1 MQQKSKLRKK
11 YLKIRKENYFEIDKK
26 FFSPLLKL
34 IKKNIK
40 KKSILIALYYPSNF
54 ELNVL
59 KVLELK
65 YFSHQTILL
74 PVAEK
79 NNLMNFYQ
87 WKKNDVL
94 TINEFGMLEP
104 IKAEAKTPD
113 IIIVPLLAFDKD
125 KYRLGYGKGYYD
137 RYLNKYIKQYKKK
150 DTMTVGVAFSFQ
162 KHNKLP
168 INKNDVKMDFVLTEK
183 GIC

>member
-40 KKSILIALYYPSNF
+40 KKSIIIALYYPSNF

-65 YFSHQTILL
+65 YFLDQTILL
-74 PVAEK
+74 PTAEK

-94 TINEFGMLEP
+94 TVNEFGMLEP
-104 IKAEAKTPD
+104 IKTKAKIPD
-113 IIIVPLLAFDKD
+113 IIIVPMLAFDKD
-125 KYRLGYGKGYYD
+125 KFRLGYGKGYYD
-137 RYLNKYIKQYKKK
+137 RYLNKYIKLYK
-150 DTMTVGVAFSFQ
+150 DIMTVGVAFSFQ
-162 KHNKLP
+162 RHNKLP
-168 INKNDVKMDFVLTEK
+168 ISKNDVKLDFILTEK
-183 GIC
+183 GIY

>member
-11 YLKIRKENYFEIDKK
+11 YLKIRKENYFEIDKF

-34 IKKNIK
+34 VKKKVK
-40 KKSILIALYYPSNF
+40 KKSIKIALYYPLNF

-59 KVLELK
+59 KVVELK

-79 NNLMNFYQ
+79 NNLMNFYP

-94 TINEFGMLEP
+94 TVNEFGMLEP
-104 IKAEAKTPD
+104 LKSKAKIPNV
-113 IIIVPLLAFDKD
+113 ILVPLLAFDKD
-125 KYRLGYGKGYYD
+125 KFRLGYGKGYYD
-137 RYLNKYIKQYKKK
+137 RYLNKYIKQYK
-150 DTMTVGVAFSFQ
+150 DIMTVGVAFSFQ

-168 INKNDVKMDFVLTEK
+168 INKNDVKLDFILTEK
-183 GIC
+183 GIYK

>member
-34 IKKNIK
+34 IKRNIK
-40 KKSILIALYYPSNF
+40 KKSIIIALYYPSNF

-137 RYLNKYIKQYKKK
+137 RYLNKYIKKYKKK
-150 DTMTVGVAFSFQ
+150 TITVGVAFSFQ

-168 INKNDVKMDFVLTEK
+168 INKNDVKMDFILTEK

>member
-34 IKKNIK
+34 IKKNLK
-40 KKSILIALYYPSNF
+40 KKSIIIALYYPSNF

-65 YFSHQTILL
+65 YFSHQSILL

-87 WKKNDVL
+87 WKKNDIL
-94 TINEFGMLEP
+94 TVNEFGILEP
-104 IKAEAKTPD
+104 IRNKVKITD
-113 IIIVPLLAFDKD
+113 IIIVPILAFDKD
-125 KYRLGYGKGYYD
+125 KFRLGYGKGYYD
-137 RYLNKYIKQYKKK
+137 RYLNKYNKLYKNIV
-150 DTMTVGVAFSFQ
+150 TVGVAFSFQ

-168 INKNDVKMDFVLTEK
+168 INKNDVKLDFVLTEK
-183 GIC
+183 GIYK

>member
-26 FFSPLLKL
+26 FFFPLYKL

-40 KKSILIALYYPSNF
+40 KKSIIIALYYPSNF
-54 ELNVL
+54 ELNAL

-65 YFSHQTILL
+65 YFSDKKILL

-87 WKKNDVL
+87 WKKYDVL
-94 TINEFGMLEP
+94 TVNKFGMLEP
-104 IKAEAKTPD
+104 VKAEAKIPD
-113 IIIVPLLAFDKD
+113 VIIVPLLAFDKD
-125 KYRLGYGKGYYD
+125 KFRLGYGKGYYD
-137 RYLNKYIKQYKKK
+137 RYLNKYLKQYK
-150 DTMTVGVAFSFQ
+150 DIMTVGVAFSFQ

-168 INKNDVKMDFVLTEK
+168 INKNDIKLDFILTEK
-183 GIC
+183 GIYK

>member
-11 YLKIRKENYFEIDKK
+11 YLKIRKENYFEIDKN

-34 IKKNIK
+34 IKKNIR
-40 KKSILIALYYPSNF
+40 KKSIKIALYYPSNF
-54 ELNVL
+54 ELDVL

-79 NNLMNFYQ
+79 NDLMNFYQ

-94 TINEFGMLEP
+94 TVNKFGILEP
-104 IKAEAKTPD
+104 IKAEAKIPD
-113 IIIVPLLAFDKD
+113 IIIIPLLAFDKD

-137 RYLNKYIKQYKKK
+137 RYLNKYIKQYKK
-150 DTMTVGVAFSFQ
+150 DTITVGVAFSFQ

-168 INKNDVKMDFVLTEK
+168 INKNDVKMDFILTEK
-183 GIC
+183 GIY

>member
-1 MQQKSKLRKK
+1 MQQKTKLRKK
-11 YLKIRKENYFEIDKK
+11 YLKIRKENYYEIDKK

-40 KKSILIALYYPSNF
+40 KKPIIIALYYPSNF

-94 TINEFGMLEP
+94 TVNEYGMLEP
-104 IKAEAKTPD
+104 IKAETKIPD

-137 RYLNKYIKQYKKK
+137 RYLNKYIKQYE
-150 DTMTVGVAFSFQ
+150 DTITVGVAFSFQ

-168 INKNDVKMDFVLTEK
+168 INKNDVKMDFILTEK

>member
-74 PVAEK
+74 PITEK
-79 NNLMNFYQ
+79 DNLMNFYQ

-168 INKNDVKMDFVLTEK
+168 INKNDVKMDFILTEK

>member
-26 FFSPLLKL
+26 FFSHLLKL

-40 KKSILIALYYPSNF
+40 KKSIKIALYYPSNF
-54 ELNVL
+54 ELNVI

-65 YFSHQTILL
+65 YFSHQLILL
-74 PVAEK
+74 PIVEK
-79 NNLMNFYQ
+79 NNFMNFYQ
-87 WKKNDVL
+87 WSKNDVL
-94 TINEFGMLEP
+94 TVNEFGMLEP
-104 IKAEAKTPD
+104 IKTKAKIPD
-113 IIIVPLLAFDKD
+113 IIIVPMLAFDKE
-125 KYRLGYGKGYYD
+125 KFRLGYGKGYYD
-137 RYLNKYIKQYKKK
+137 RYLKKYIKQYK
-150 DTMTVGVAFSFQ
+150 DTITVGVAFSFQ

-168 INKNDVKMDFVLTEK
+168 INKNDIKMDFILTEK

>member
-11 YLKIRKENYFEIDKK
+11 YLKIRKENYFEIDKNI
-26 FFSPLLKL
+26 FSPLYKL

-40 KKSILIALYYPSNF
+40 KKSIIIALYYPSNF

-59 KVLELK
+59 KVLDLK
-65 YFSHQTILL
+65 YFTVQTILL

-94 TINEFGMLEP
+94 TVNQFGILEP
-104 IKAEAKTPD
+104 IKAEAKIPD
-113 IIIVPLLAFDKD
+113 VILVPLLAFDKD
-125 KYRLGYGKGYYD
+125 KFRLGYGKGYYD
-137 RYLNKYIKQYKKK
+137 RYLKKYIKQYK
-150 DTMTVGVAFSFQ
+150 DIMTVGVAFSFQ

-168 INKNDVKMDFVLTEK
+168 INKYDVKLDFILTEK
-183 GIC
+183 GIYK

>member
-26 FFSPLLKL
+26 FFFPLLKL

-40 KKSILIALYYPSNF
+40 KKSIIIALYYPSNF

-65 YFSHQTILL
+65 YFLHQTILL
-74 PVAEK
+74 PVVEK

-94 TINEFGMLEP
+94 TVNEFGMLEP
-104 IKAEAKTPD
+104 IKAEAKIPD

-137 RYLNKYIKQYKKK
+137 RYLNKYIKQYKKNI
-150 DTMTVGVAFSFQ
+150 MTVGVAFSFQ
-162 KHNKLP
+162 KHNNLP
-168 INKNDVKMDFVLTEK
+168 INKNDVKMDFILTEK
-183 GIC
+183 GIY

>member
-11 YLKIRKENYFEIDKK
+11 YLKIRKENYFEIDKN

-79 NNLMNFYQ
+79 NDLMNFYQ

-94 TINEFGMLEP
+94 TVNKFGILEP
-104 IKAEAKTPD
+104 IKAEAKIPD
-113 IIIVPLLAFDKD
+113 MIIIPLLAFDKD

-137 RYLNKYIKQYKKK
+137 RYLNKYIKKYKKN
-150 DTMTVGVAFSFQ
+150 TMTVGVAFSFQ

-168 INKNDVKMDFVLTEK
+168 INKNDVKMDFILTEK

>member
-168 INKNDVKMDFVLTEK
+168 INKNDVKMDFILTEK
-183 GIC
+183 GIS

>member
-137 RYLNKYIKQYKKK
+137 RTITKLRKLKKIFVIGLAY
-150 DTMTVGVAFSFQ
+150 DNQMVRNIPTEN
-162 KHNKLP
+162 H
-168 INKNDVKMDFVLTEK
+168 DEKMDIIVTDK
-183 GIC
+183 KIYK

>member
-26 FFSPLLKL
+26 FFSPLYKL

-40 KKSILIALYYPSNF
+40 KKSIIIALYYPSNF

-65 YFSHQTILL
+65 YFSDQKILL

-79 NNLMNFYQ
+79 NDLMNFYQ
-87 WKKNDVL
+87 WKKYDVL
-94 TINEFGMLEP
+94 TVNKFGMLEP
-104 IKAEAKTPD
+104 ATFPNK
-113 IIIVPLLAFDKD
+113 IVPNIILVPMLAFDKY
-125 KYRLGYGKGYYD
+125 KNRLGYGGGFYD
-137 RYLNKYIKQYKKK
+137 KYLNKLLANRNNIL
-150 DTMTVGVAFSFQ
+150 TIGIAFSFQ
-162 KHNKLP
+162 KYKKLP
-168 INKNDVKMDFVLTEK
+168 SSNKDVKLNYILTEK
-183 GIC
+183 GII

>member
-1 MQQKSKLRKK
+1 MQQKIKLRKEYLILRKKK
-11 YLKIRKENYFEIDKK
+11 YYEVDKK
-26 FFSPLLKL
+26 FFLPLLKL
-34 IKKNIK
+34 IRFRLK
-40 KKSILIALYYPSNF
+40 KKVTKIALYYPSNH

-59 KVLELK
+59 KLLEFNSILR
-65 YFSHQTILL
+65 QDILL
-74 PVAEK
+74 PVINK

-94 TINEFGMLEP
+94 TVNEFGMLEP
-104 IKAEAKTPD
+104 IKAEAKIPD

-137 RYLNKYIKQYKKK
+137 RYLDKYIKQYKKK
-150 DTMTVGVAFSFQ
+150 DTMTVGVAFSCQ

-168 INKNDVKMDFVLTEK
+168 INKNDVKMDFILTEK

>member
-1 MQQKSKLRKK
+1 MQQKFELRKK

-40 KKSILIALYYPSNF
+40 KKSIIIALYYPSNF

-59 KVLELK
+59 KVLEWK

-87 WKKNDVL
+87 WRKNDVL
-94 TINEFGMLEP
+94 TVNKFGMLEP
-104 IKAEAKTPD
+104 IKAEAKIPD
-113 IIIVPLLAFDKD
+113 IIIVPLLSFDKD

-137 RYLNKYIKQYKKK
+137 RYLNQYIKQYKKN
-150 DTMTVGVAFSFQ
+150 TMTVGVAFSFQ

-168 INKNDVKMDFVLTEK
+168 INKNDVKMDFILTEK

>member
-11 YLKIRKENYFEIDKK
+11 YLKIRKENYFEIDKR

-34 IKKNIK
+34 IKKDIK
-40 KKSILIALYYPSNF
+40 KKSIKIALYYPSNF

-87 WKKNDVL
+87 WKKYDVL
-94 TINEFGMLEP
+94 TVNKFGMLEP
-104 IKAEAKTPD
+104 VKVEAKIPD
-113 IIIVPLLAFDKD
+113 VIIVPLLAFDKD
-125 KYRLGYGKGYYD
+125 KFRLGYGKGYYD
-137 RYLNKYIKQYKKK
+137 HYLNKYLKQSK
-150 DTMTVGVAFSFQ
+150 DIMTVGVAFSFQ

-168 INKNDVKMDFVLTEK
+168 INKNDVKLDFILTEK
-183 GIC
+183 GIYK

>member
-11 YLKIRKENYFEIDKK
+11 YFNIRKENYFEIDKN

-40 KKSILIALYYPSNF
+40 KKSIIIALYYPSNF

-65 YFSHQTILL
+65 YFSDQMILL

-94 TINEFGMLEP
+94 AVNEFGILEP
-104 IKAEAKTPD
+104 IKTEAKIPD
-113 IIIVPLLAFDKD
+113 VIIVPLLAFDKD
-125 KYRLGYGKGYYD
+125 KFRLGYGKGYYD
-137 RYLNKYIKQYKKK
+137 RYLNKYIKQYK
-150 DTMTVGVAFSFQ
+150 DIMTVGVAFSFQ

-168 INKNDVKMDFVLTEK
+168 INKNDVKLDFILTEK
-183 GIC
+183 GIYK

>member
-11 YLKIRKENYFEIDKK
+11 YLKIRKENYFEIDKN

-34 IKKNIK
+34 IKKNIR
-40 KKSILIALYYPSNF
+40 KKSIKIALYYPSNF
-54 ELNVL
+54 ELDVL

-94 TINEFGMLEP
+94 TVNEFGILEP
-104 IKAEAKTPD
+104 IKAEAKIPD
-113 IIIVPLLAFDKD
+113 VILVPLLAFDKD
-125 KYRLGYGKGYYD
+125 KFRLGYGKGYYD
-137 RYLNKYIKQYKKK
+137 RYLNKYIKQYK
-150 DTMTVGVAFSFQ
+150 DIMTVGVAFSFQ

-168 INKNDVKMDFVLTEK
+168 INKNDVKLDFILTEK
-183 GIC
+183 GIYK